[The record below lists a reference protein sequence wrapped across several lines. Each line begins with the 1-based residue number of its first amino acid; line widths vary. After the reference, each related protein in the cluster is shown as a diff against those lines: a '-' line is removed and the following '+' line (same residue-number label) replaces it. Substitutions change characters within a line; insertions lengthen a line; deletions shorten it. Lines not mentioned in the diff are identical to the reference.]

1 MINKVRILGS
11 LFVISSAML
20 LAAACDHKPA
30 GPNENLPLR
39 ITNPQDGDILYNPVT
54 ITVDIGSG
62 FSIQSVDFIIDDQ
75 LLYSDNSTP
84 FQYYWNIFA
93 YESNSVHTIQVIGNA
108 ADTTYTADPVTVTI
122 SLEQGFLFITAYR
135 PNSGQ
140 AFGVDS
146 YDDLMFV
153 ATGQDGVEVLDILDK
168 TVPVY
173 LSRFESAGQALKV
186 DVQYPNIY
194 IADYTGGVSR
204 ADFSNPDSLI
214 ERGVFNI
221 QVNANDVAISGDLLF
236 VADQNGLIILDDSYP
251 DSLGFF
257 YRSTGVFNGANYVA
271 ARNDTV
277 FLTNTDYLYIIDAS
291 DPTAPAVVSNYTA
304 SGISARGV
312 AVIDTF
318 VFIAAGPEGAMELS
332 ISDPGNPRF
341 LARFD
346 LGSAEVSTVAATD
359 STLFIGSYSGD
370 ILALDY
376 SVADTLTELDTF
388 NTSVGINE
396 LRYDYPY
403 LFAATS
409 ESVYIL
415 RFIR

>member
-1 MINKVRILGS
+1 MINKDRILFS
-11 LFVISSAML
+11 LLVISSAIL
-20 LAAACDHKPA
+20 LASACDHKPA
-30 GPNENLPLR
+30 GPNENSPVR
-39 ITNPQDGDILYNPVT
+39 ITNPENGAVLYNPVT
-54 ITVDIGSG
+54 VTVDVDPGL
-62 FSIQSVDFIIDDQ
+62 SIQSVDFIVDDQ
-75 LLYSDNSTP
+75 LLHTDNSSP
-84 FQYYWNIFA
+84 YEYYWNIFS
-93 YESNSVHTIQVIGNA
+93 YVNNSEHIIRVAGNA
-108 ADTTYTADPVTVTI
+108 PESTYTSEPITVTI

-153 ATGQDGVEVLDILDK
+153 ATGQDGVEVLDVLDK
-168 TVPVY
+168 TVPAY

-194 IADYTGGVSR
+194 IADFTGGVSR
-204 ADFSNPDSLI
+204 ADFSNPDSLV
-214 ERGVFNI
+214 ERGVFNV
-221 QVNANDVAISGDLLF
+221 QVNANDVAISGGLLF

-257 YRSTGVFNGANYVA
+257 YRSSIGVFNGANYVV
-271 ARNDTV
+271 ARNDTA
-277 FLTNTDYLYIIDAS
+277 FLTNTDYLYIIDAT
-291 DPTAPAVVSNYTA
+291 DPAVPVPISNYSFTD
-304 SGISARGV
+304 ARAV
-312 AVIDTF
+312 SVIDTF
-318 VFIAAGPEGAMELS
+318 AFVANGAEGAIALS
-332 ISDPGNPRF
+332 ISDPTNPRF

-346 LGSAEVSTVAATD
+346 LGSALVSTVEATD

-376 SVADTLTELDTF
+376 TVADTLTELDTF
-388 NTSVGINE
+388 NSTVGINE
-396 LRYDYPY
+396 LRYNYPY